1 MKRPQPGEA
10 EYHDSLRAETAH
22 LGVRVLVVAP
32 GSVRTS
38 VSKNALNAQAKARG
52 VSDDAIDNGM
62 EPQVAARRILDAIS
76 AGQRELMVADLFM
89 LRPTAMWLINLS
101 QRLRGTAGRA
111 NPAE

>member
-1 MKRPQPGEA
+1 VPLRSAYSAAKHGLIG
-10 EYHDSLRAETAH
+10 YHDSLRAETAH

-76 AGQRELMVADLFM
+76 AGQRELIL
-89 LRPTAMWLINLS
+89 
-101 QRLRGTAGRA
+101 
-111 NPAE
+111 AEGMES